1 MPSIELDLC
10 DDLCTKDNKLDMKIS
25 PYSMLEVKLDGL
37 YVLPK
42 NTDNNYH
49 DGEYFGVEIRDGVI
63 STTSVVHQTH
73 DYDNLG
79 SNSKIYPGDM
89 YRIDNHN
96 ESYTYYL
103 ITSVDNG
110 TISDEVYL
118 GVW

>member
-10 DDLCTKDNKLDMKIS
+10 DDLYTKDNKLDIKIS
-25 PYSMLEVKLDGL
+25 PYSMLEVKQDGL
-37 YVLPK
+37 YVPLK

-49 DGEYFGVEIRDGVI
+49 DGEYFGIEIKDGII
-63 STTSVVHQTH
+63 STTSVVHQIH
-73 DYDNLG
+73 DHDKLDN
-79 SNSKIYPGDM
+79 NSRIYPGDM
-89 YRIDNHN
+89 YRINNHG

-103 ITSVDNG
+103 IISVDNG